1 MSKILV
7 LEDDAKL
14 SEVLRETLEAAGHEV
29 TEAPDGDVGLKQF
42 KLAPAD
48 LVIADIFMPE
58 KDGLEVIRELKSDFP
73 DVKIIAISGG
83 GGFETLMMVLAMAAG
98 FVVLAALLLPARIGG
113 EAVPVPVP
121 TA

>member
-1 MSKILV
+1 MGRILV

-14 SEVLRETLEAAGHEV
+14 RELLREVLEAAGHEV

-48 LVIADIFMPE
+48 LVITDIFMPE
-58 KDGLEVIRELKSDFP
+58 KDGLEVIRELKSGFP

-83 GGFETLMMVLAMAAG
+83 GGFETDTYLMAASRMG
-98 FVVLAALLLPARIGG
+98 ADRVIEKPFEMQDLLD
-113 EAVPVPVP
+113 AVQQLLG
-121 TA
+121 